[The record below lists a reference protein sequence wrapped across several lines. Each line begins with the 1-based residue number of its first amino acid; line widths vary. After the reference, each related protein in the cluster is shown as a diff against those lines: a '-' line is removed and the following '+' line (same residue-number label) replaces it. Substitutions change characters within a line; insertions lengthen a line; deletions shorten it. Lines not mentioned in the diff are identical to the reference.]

1 MTVFVCVC
9 VYTSCSYFINLIYVC
24 TCHNANYISS
34 GLRTFLCLAFS
45 GFKMCNAGRLPFNE
59 YQANTAVCIIWP
71 PQHPGY
77 SHSMASSWTHGA
89 LLSEDFVHLAICLLY
104 EYTLWLWSLYLK
116 NIQCSI
122 FLTKTEQLLKYAGDL
137 RIEVYTLMG
146 FLSVRLLSLFF
157 FPKWLLATSPNSGD
171 GMLRARVRVD
181 FNFPKKI
188 AQGAS
193 EIPSCYG
200 VWAKHVRHRREVC
213 AKLWDFY
220 EFVFTV

>member
-1 MTVFVCVC
+1 MNTRQTQQSVLFDHPSRKWQPTPIFLPGESQGRESRVGCH
-9 VYTSCSYFINLIYVC
+9 LWGC
-24 TCHNANYISS
+24 TESDTTEAT
-34 GLRTFLCLAFS
+34 R
-45 GFKMCNAGRLPFNE
+45 
-59 YQANTAVCIIWP
+59 QQ
-71 PQHPGY
+71 QHPGY
-77 SHSMASSWTHGA
+77 SHSMAGSWTHGA